1 MKGSIVADGSVRA
14 SRPGNEA
21 HRTALSHAVPSP
33 RTELPS
39 DALPYDALSSAVP
52 SQGRMVALPGP
63 DAEPVMWGR
72 LLSQARCA
80 DSELDPDEWFPI
92 STDPAIA
99 RQEAVRAIA
108 ICRACPVR
116 GLCVTMSLLHWDIGQ
131 HGIWGGMVPADRAE
145 LRRRLGASRGTAPA
159 SLAPASL
166 ASAVGAP
173 S

>member
-1 MKGSIVADGSVRA
+1 
-14 SRPGNEA
+14 
-21 HRTALSHAVPSP
+21 VPSP
-33 RTELPS
+33 RAEFPS
-39 DALPYDALSSAVP
+39 DALSGAVP
-52 SQGRMVALPGP
+52 SQGRVVALPGP
-63 DAEPVMWGR
+63 DAEPVMWDR

-92 STDPAIA
+92 STDTAIA

-108 ICRACPVR
+108 VCRACPVR

-145 LRRRLGASRGTAPA
+145 LRRRLGVSRGAAPA
-159 SLAPASL
+159 SLPPASL
-166 ASAVGAP
+166 ASAASSP